1 MKYIHQTNIHLK
13 KEVIMSYFFT
23 KTCRKCSP
31 VLIFMLFFQS
41 VTAQMDFNSVNTILT
56 KNGKN
61 LGKDY
66 VMVVNKAGKNIF
78 LKESEDFKLKTPAPI
93 ASCSKW
99 LTAALVMI
107 YVDEGKINLDDPVS
121 KYIPVF
127 EKYMKG
133 YITIRNC
140 LSHTT
145 GIEGEGAGILKLAQ
159 KSKFS
164 SLEEEVNYFA
174 AKRLIVDNPGTN
186 FAYSGVG
193 LNIAG
198 RVLEVVGKKT
208 FDRIAQEKLFK
219 PLAMKTSSFYNDNG
233 AINPSGGAVSSA
245 FDYVNFL
252 QMILNKGM
260 FNGKRV
266 LSENSIAEI
275 SKNQY
280 PEAKTRYI
288 PEVAKGFQYGM
299 GNWIQE
305 ENEKGEGFVFSSP
318 GLFGTWPWID
328 TKRNYVGI
336 IVVKTILT
344 ANKREFYL
352 DLKETVDSIV
362 E

>member
-1 MKYIHQTNIHLK
+1 
-13 KEVIMSYFFT
+13 MSYFKT
-23 KTCRKCSP
+23 KSCRRRNAI
-31 VLIFMLFFQS
+31 LLFMLFFQS
-41 VTAQMDFNSVNTILT
+41 VTAQIDFNSTTTILT

-61 LGKDY
+61 LGKEY
-66 VMVVNKAGKNIF
+66 VMVVNKTGKNIF
-78 LKESEDFKLKTPAPI
+78 LRESEEFKLKTPAPI

-107 YVDEGKINLDDPVS
+107 YVDEGKIKLDDPVS
-121 KYIPVF
+121 KYIPLF
-127 EKYMKG
+127 DKYMKG

-140 LSHTT
+140 LTHTT
-145 GIEGEGAGILKLAQ
+145 GIEGEEAGVLKLVQ

-186 FAYSGVG
+186 FSYNRVG
-193 LNIAG
+193 HNIAG
-198 RVLEVVGKKT
+198 RVLEIVSKKT

-219 PLAMKTSSFYNDNG
+219 PLAMKASSFYNDNG

-245 FDYVNFL
+245 FDYINFL
-252 QMILNKGM
+252 QMILNKGV

-280 PEAKTRYI
+280 PEARNRYI
-288 PEVAKGFQYGM
+288 PEVAKGFHYGM

-336 IVVKTILT
+336 IFINNIMT
-344 ANKREFYL
+344 ANKKEFYL
-352 DLKETVDSIV
+352 TLKETVDSVV